1 MVVLTF
7 YHDLK
12 KTLEILEN
20 KEDVYG
26 LTVNLILQKLISIN
40 FAFRKLTL

>member
-1 MVVLTF
+1 MT
-7 YHDLK
+7 LK
-12 KTLEILEN
+12 NSKILEN

-26 LTVNLILQKLISIN
+26 LTVDLILQKLISIN